1 VAFAWEYDD
10 ADRGWTSRGSPF
22 TTVLSGGNE
31 EGYRTFAFATMGRP
45 GRYRVR
51 VLTTDGREIGR
62 KSFTYV
68 EGVPSTRRTQED

>member
-1 VAFAWEYDD
+1 
-10 ADRGWTSRGSPF
+10 
-22 TTVLSGGNE
+22 
-31 EGYRTFAFATMGRP
+31 MGRP